1 MDNGFPLNGKEF
13 ETYAK
18 TLGIQWKTITPLWL
32 QGNAV
37 VERFMKTIGKLLKT
51 AEIEFMKERI
61 RSKNCKGFYFSTVQ
75 LLIKL
80 LKSLRVNYFLTDKF
94 EDIYQNSEGKK
105 WLIDTRGRK
114 RIWSRMKKRKRTKDQ
129 KG

>member
-51 AEIEFMKERI
+51 AEIELKEII
-61 RSKNCKGFYFSTVQ
+61 RSKNCKGFDFNTVQ